1 MLRRMNDAPVIE
13 RRKAV
18 RLPVAI
24 PIELRHERG
33 FSLYAT
39 SDLSEGGAFF
49 PRSIPHPV
57 GSRLSLTFRLPGEEQ
72 AVSCE
77 GEVVNVPD
85 QHRLGMGVRFIGLSS
100 EDASRLAQFTHA
112 HGARG

>member
-1 MLRRMNDAPVIE
+1 MSDAIPE
-13 RRKAV
+13 RRRAQRV
-18 RLPVAI
+18 PLAI
-24 PIELRHERG
+24 PMELRHEHG

-57 GSRLSLTFRLPGEEQ
+57 GSRLGLSFRLPGDEET
-72 AVSCE
+72 VSCE

-85 QHRLGMGVRFIGLSS
+85 AHRLGMGIRFLDLS
-100 EDASRLAQFTHA
+100 EHDAQKLAAFT
-112 HGARG
+112 RGRSAS

>member
-1 MLRRMNDAPVIE
+1 MNETSTME

-18 RLPVAI
+18 RIPVAI
-24 PIELRHERG
+24 PIELRHENG

-39 SDLSEGGAFF
+39 SDLSEGGAYF

-57 GSRLSLTFRLPGEEQ
+57 GARVSLSFRLPGEEQ
-72 AVSCE
+72 TVSCE

-85 QHRLGMGVRFIGLSS
+85 ADRLGMGVRFLGLSDGDL
-100 EDASRLAQFTHA
+100 ERLQRFTS
-112 HGARG
+112 GKRKN

>member
-1 MLRRMNDAPVIE
+1 MMNDVPAIE

-57 GSRLSLTFRLPGEEQ
+57 GSKLSLTFRLPGEEQ
-72 AVSCE
+72 AVSCD

-85 QHRLGMGVRFIGLSS
+85 QHRLGMGVRFIGLSQD
-100 EDASRLAQFTHA
+100 DAQRLSQFTR
-112 HGARG
+112 ARGLQG

>member
-1 MLRRMNDAPVIE
+1 MNDAPAIE

-24 PIELRHERG
+24 PIELRHEHG

-57 GSRLSLTFRLPGEEQ
+57 GATLSLTFRLPGEEQ
-72 AVSCE
+72 AVSCQ

-85 QHRLGMGVRFIGLSS
+85 HHRLGMGVRFLDLSA
-100 EDASRLAQFTHA
+100 EDARRLAAFTTQGVA
-112 HGARG
+112 